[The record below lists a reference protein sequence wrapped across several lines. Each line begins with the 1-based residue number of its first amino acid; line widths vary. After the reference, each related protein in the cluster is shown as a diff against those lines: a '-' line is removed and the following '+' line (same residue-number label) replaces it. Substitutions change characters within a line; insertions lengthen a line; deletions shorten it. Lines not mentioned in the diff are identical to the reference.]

1 MRNLKKVLSL
11 VLCVAMMLSVMVVGA
26 GAAFS
31 DQSKIKNTEAVDACT
46 ALNIIGGYPDGSFKP
61 EGNITRAEV
70 TKMICVAL
78 NGGKEP
84 NLATNATPTFSDVRT
99 NANSAWAEK
108 YIESCASQGIV
119 SGVGGGKFAPAG
131 NVTGTQLAKMLLVA
145 LGYKS
150 ENEGFTGNAWATNV
164 NTVASAK
171 GLYEG
176 LESIDPSAAIT
187 RDNAAQMVWNAMNA
201 YEVEYK
207 TSLIAGPDG
216 KLSTQITV
224 QDKLG
229 LDGKSKITLLED
241 KYDAIALTGTLTK
254 VKQDKGKSTYSIT
267 VKNPKYNGKDYTGAD
282 STTKEISY
290 TDVTKDYSDLLY
302 QNVRVLVKPDS
313 NGKDAVVYGV
323 YATNKNTTQ
332 TGILKDIKMDGT
344 STSTS
349 KVKLNGTKYDLA
361 NDTTVYVNGNVL
373 YTNDAGKAF
382 STKKD
387 DTTYKTEAT
396 IEQFITAYGDS
407 ADKKYDKAGNYWQG
421 TEVSLIATDGTSNYS
436 ILKVKTFAVGK
447 VTAVGSDYINV
458 TFKNGDTSLIAKN
471 KFEKD
476 DWNWYSGI
484 AKNDY
489 VIVTAAGN
497 YGTNK
502 GLVEKANVVSGKV
515 TGTKSTDGV
524 SVGGNWYTMAGKEYE
539 GPTEKG
545 PAVKRPN
552 TGSNVDMIVVN
563 GYVYYTDT
571 TAGNVDDMALLV
583 AAAPKGGTGSKWE
596 GRLILADGSDKTVDI
611 EKYWNDKDNKQ
622 FPINAFS
629 EGNAANSNMTTWQTR
644 GTTTNAGQAPI
655 LVSYEVSSGVYT
667 LSRVGVAD
675 IEEGNTTTPKKG
687 EFSLN
692 GYDAYVDATQGLMT
706 DGSIKQSDKTGH
718 ATSNMKL
725 YTAANGDGVK
735 NDGSSLSRL
744 YYESTGVVFVK
755 YKATSNGA
763 DADYKVISGK
773 TAADY
778 DKALGNVAAVANK
791 SGNSYYAQVAFI
803 DLQQGSTG
811 GSDDN
816 YAVVLDDVVKDTTD
830 GTKYVVSA
838 WNGTET
844 VTIKTTDSTVRN
856 LESGALITYS
866 GDLTDADVSVK
877 AARNESNYFV
887 SNYDSASGDISLM
900 SGTLD
905 KDATTAGKYTGTM
918 TYAGSDKGHS
928 KIDSKDTVVLFVN
941 SDDSEGVSGMTYA
954 DIQLSR
960 AFDDDYCD
968 FTNTLTSGVTY
979 NYLCTGL
986 DADNTKPNV
995 KAYFNDDDQI
1005 TVLVVDVNNNIMQ
1018 W

>member
-131 NVTGTQLAKMLLVA
+131 NVTGTQLAKMLLVS

-164 NTVASAK
+164 NTIASAK

-176 LESIDPSAAIT
+176 LETLDVSAALT
-187 RDNAAQMVWNAMNA
+187 RDSAARMIWNALNA

-207 TSLIAGPDG
+207 TNLVADKDG

-224 QDKLG
+224 QDKVG
-229 LDGKSKITLLED
+229 IDNKTKITLLND
-241 KYDAIALTGTLTK
+241 KYDAIAITGTLTQ

-267 VKNPKYNGKDYTGAD
+267 VTDPKQDGKNYND
-282 STTKEISY
+282 STDPVSY
-290 TDVTKDYSDLLY
+290 TEVAKDYSDLLY

-332 TGILKDIKMDGT
+332 TGILKNLKMDGA
-344 STSTS
+344 
-349 KVKLNGTKYDLA
+349 KAKLDGTKYDLA
-361 NDTTVYVNGNVL
+361 SSQTVYVNGDVL
-373 YTNDAGKAF
+373 YKTSNGDFTTTATGN
-382 STKKD
+382 TKV
-387 DTTYKTEAT
+387 T
-396 IEQFITAYGDS
+396 IAEFITAYGDGAS
-407 ADKKYDKAGNYWQG
+407 AKYQNAAYFQP
-421 TEVSLIATDGTSNYS
+421 TEVSLIATDGTTNYS

-458 TFKNGDTSLIAKN
+458 TVKKGDTSISTKTKLEN
-471 KFEKD
+471 D

-489 VIVTAAGN
+489 VILTAAGN

-502 GLVEKANVVSGKV
+502 GLVEKATVVSGKV

-524 SVGGNWYTMAGKEYE
+524 YVAGNWYTMAGKKSN
-539 GPTEKG
+539 GT
-545 PAVKRPN
+545 PAVDRPN
-552 TGSNVDMIVVN
+552 TGSNVEMVVVN

-596 GRLILADGSDKTVDI
+596 ARLVLADGSDKTVTI
-611 EKYWNDKDNKQ
+611 EKYWDDKDNKS
-622 FPINAFS
+622 FPIMAFA
-629 EGNAANSNMTTWQTR
+629 EGNTANSNMTYQTSER
-644 GTTTNAGQAPI
+644 LVASKEAPM
-655 LVSYEVSSGVYT
+655 LVSYTVSGDVYT
-667 LSRVGVAD
+667 LSRVGVSEINKD
-675 IEEGNTTTPKKG
+675 GDTYTEGAYAT
-687 EFSLN
+687 N
-692 GYDAYVDATQGLMT
+692 GYDVYASVGATNVKT
-706 DGSIKQSDKTGH
+706 DGSIKS
-718 ATSNMKL
+718 ANS
-725 YTAANGDGVK
+725 TAASISVK
-735 NDGSSLSRL
+735 DTKDSPATTSKL

-755 YKATSNGA
+755 YKADRTGDS
-763 DADYKVISGK
+763 ADYKVVTGK
-773 TAADY
+773 VASSY
-778 DKALGNVAAVANK
+778 DKELQGAGAAAVANK
-791 SGNSYYAQVAFI
+791 SGNSYYAQVGFI
-803 DLQQGSTG
+803 DLGTQSTG
-811 GSDDN
+811 GGSDK
-816 YAVVLDDVVKDTTD
+816 YAVVTDDVEKDTSSSTMYII
-830 GTKYVVSA
+830 KA
-838 WNGTET
+838 WTGTEE
-844 VTIKTTDSTVRN
+844 VTIKTDDSAVKN
-856 LESGALITYS
+856 LSGGALISYS
-866 GDLTDADVSVK
+866 GDINNADVTVK
-877 AARNESNYFV
+877 TEAKNYYV
-887 SNYDSASGDISLM
+887 SNYDSASGDISLL
-900 SGTLD
+900 SGTL
-905 KDATTAGKYTGTM
+905 TENTSVAGNYTGTL
-918 TYAGSDKGHS
+918 TSPGSSDKYS
-928 KIDSKDTVVLFVN
+928 KVDSKDTTIIFVN
-941 SDDSEGVSGMTYA
+941 SDDSKGVSGLDYTNIDLAY
-954 DIQLSR
+954 
-960 AFDDDYCD
+960 AFDSD
-968 FTNTLTSGVTY
+968 FCSFTCTKNTS
-979 NYLCTGL
+979 NYSYTGTKL
-986 DADNTKPNV
+986 FEDATPNV
-995 KAYFNDDDQI
+995 KAFFDDDDQI
-1005 TVLVVDVNNNIMQ
+1005 TVLVVDVNRNITQ